1 VEIIV
6 LKAGGEREID
16 EAFAANFSI
25 LLVNF
30 IDSNQST
37 TTSTF
42 LCHALSPACE
52 RSRLRSRLLICINAD
67 GTIVIQ
73 AATVLS
79 SLKV

>member
-30 IDSNQST
+30 IDSNQSNA
-37 TTSTF
+37 TSTF
-42 LCHALSPACE
+42 LCQ

-73 AATVLS
+73 ALRVLS